1 MVALLGVEV
10 EGYSRSATAWDE
22 ERAGTDVS
30 DVRLGTVVEV
40 VAEAMEVW
48 SSVHQP

>member
-1 MVALLGVEV
+1 MVALLGVDV
-10 EGYSRSATAWDE
+10 EGYSRSATACED

-40 VAEAMEVW
+40 VEEAMEVW
-48 SSVHQP
+48 SRVHQP